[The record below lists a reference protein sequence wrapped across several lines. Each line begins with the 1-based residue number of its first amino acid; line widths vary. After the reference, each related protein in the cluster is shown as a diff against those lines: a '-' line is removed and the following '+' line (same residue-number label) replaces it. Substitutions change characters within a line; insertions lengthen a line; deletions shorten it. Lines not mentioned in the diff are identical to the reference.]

1 MAQQELIN
9 SKIHQKRQ
17 GEFSSQLMRK
27 PLRLTIPEGTHPIS
41 DQKALEK
48 VFYQERRVF
57 DKLQRILLINQLH
70 RVV

>member
-17 GEFSSQLMRK
+17 REFSSQLIKK
-27 PLRLTIPEGTHPIS
+27 PLHLTIPEDIHLLL

-48 VFYQERRVF
+48 VFYQERRVS
-57 DKLQRILLINQLH
+57 DKLQHILLIDQLH
-70 RVV
+70 LVV

>member
-9 SKIHQKRQ
+9 SKILQKRQ

-27 PLRLTIPEGTHPIS
+27 PLRLTIPEDIHPLS
-41 DQKALEK
+41 DQKALGK

-57 DKLQRILLINQLH
+57 DKLQHIL
-70 RVV
+70 